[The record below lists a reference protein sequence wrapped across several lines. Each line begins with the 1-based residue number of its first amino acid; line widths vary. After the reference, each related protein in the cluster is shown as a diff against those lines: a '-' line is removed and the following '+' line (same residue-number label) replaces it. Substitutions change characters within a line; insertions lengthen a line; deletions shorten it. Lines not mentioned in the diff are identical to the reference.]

1 MEDLREMIT
10 VDKDKTS
17 REGKIPAV
25 EIGLV
30 KNNEVII
37 RIPSSHKRLSVTR
50 NPLDNLSGVSEP

>member
-1 MEDLREMIT
+1 MIT

-17 REGKIPAV
+17 REDKIPAV